1 MNCKEKLSP
10 PPIPTFNEY
19 SPTGISWRHRGS
31 WYDEQNNTLFVNVTI
46 ASNCWIAIKI
56 PQGCE
61 WLTNKEI
68 GEYID
73 KHYCVEENGI
83 VEKN

>member
-1 MNCKEKLSP
+1 MNCKEELS

-19 SPTGISWRHRGS
+19 SPQGIPWRHIGE
-31 WYDEQNNTLFVNVTI
+31 WYNEQNKKRFVKVTI
-46 ASNCWIAIKI
+46 ASNCWIAIEI

-73 KHYCVEENGI
+73 NNYYVEGDCI
-83 VEKN
+83 VKRN